1 MGDYY
6 DKYYKQLEG
15 FKISKF
21 LGITE
26 EDDMVEGFPR
36 FLLTKPGFESVV
48 IEVSQDPEGNGP
60 GFLFIGDVEQW
71 TY

>member
-1 MGDYY
+1 MDDYY

-36 FLLTKPGFESVV
+36 FLLTKPGGME
-48 IEVSQDPEGNGP
+48 
-60 GFLFIGDVEQW
+60 
-71 TY
+71 